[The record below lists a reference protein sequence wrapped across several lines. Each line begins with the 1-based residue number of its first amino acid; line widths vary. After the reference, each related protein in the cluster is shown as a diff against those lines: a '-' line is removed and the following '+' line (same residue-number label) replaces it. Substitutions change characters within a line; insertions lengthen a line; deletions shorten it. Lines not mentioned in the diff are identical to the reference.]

1 MSRNGTAVRDPAV
14 GLRAKRE
21 ARGMTREELSLR
33 AGIPVDTLSAL
44 EAGWERAWSREDRE
58 TDAGARRQ
66 MG

>member
-1 MSRNGTAVRDPAV
+1 MERPCVIRAV

-44 EAGWERAWSREDRE
+44 EAGWETGMVPRGPRN
-58 TDAGARRQ
+58 
-66 MG
+66 